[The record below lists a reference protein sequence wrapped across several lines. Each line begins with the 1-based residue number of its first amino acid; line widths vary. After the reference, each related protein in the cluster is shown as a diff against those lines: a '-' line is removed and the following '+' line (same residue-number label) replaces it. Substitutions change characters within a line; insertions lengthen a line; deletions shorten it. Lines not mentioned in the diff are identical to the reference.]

1 MIFHQNIMP
10 DSNLDPY
17 TPTGRYFYRDG
28 TLQTYWILNVI
39 YFPLDSS
46 QTHYHQQNQFKK
58 ISC

>member
-1 MIFHQNIMP
+1 MP

-17 TPTGRYFYRDG
+17 TPTGRYFYRDS